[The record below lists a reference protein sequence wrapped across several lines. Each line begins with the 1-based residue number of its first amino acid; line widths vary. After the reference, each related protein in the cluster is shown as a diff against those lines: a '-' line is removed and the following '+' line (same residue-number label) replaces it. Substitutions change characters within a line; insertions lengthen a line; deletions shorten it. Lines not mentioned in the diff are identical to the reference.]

1 MDFYHKPVMMDEIIK
16 GLEVEKNGV
25 YVDCTLGGGGHTR
38 EISKLASEGKVISI
52 DQDTEAIKNFEKYKK
67 NYSNVITVKDNF
79 LNIDKILKNLNI
91 QNISGALL
99 DLGVSSYQLD
109 NPERGFSY
117 NENYELD
124 MRMNSD
130 QKLTARHIVNGYTK
144 DELRNIIYQYGE
156 EKWADRIAEFIVKE
170 REDRFIE
177 TTFDLV
183 EIIKKA
189 IPRSA
194 REDGPHPAKRTFQ
207 AIRIEVNK
215 ELDVIEPTIKKIVD
229 LLDIGGRICVITFHS
244 LEDRIVKNT
253 FKWLEKDCICPPKQP
268 ICTCSKKRQV
278 KIITK
283 KPIEAS
289 DSELKDNPR
298 ARSAKLRIAKKI

>member
-207 AIRIEVNK
+207 AIRIVVN
-215 ELDVIEPTIKKIVD
+215 
-229 LLDIGGRICVITFHS
+229 
-244 LEDRIVKNT
+244 
-253 FKWLEKDCICPPKQP
+253 
-268 ICTCSKKRQV
+268 
-278 KIITK
+278 
-283 KPIEAS
+283 
-289 DSELKDNPR
+289 
-298 ARSAKLRIAKKI
+298 

>member
-1 MDFYHKPVMMDEIIK
+1 MDFYHEPVMLDEIIE
-16 GLEVEKNGV
+16 GLNIKKNGI
-25 YVDCTLGGGGHTR
+25 YVDCTLGGGGHTK
-38 EISKLASEGKVISI
+38 EISKKAYEGRVIAI
-52 DQDTEAIKNFEKYKK
+52 DRDIEAIKNFEKEKEVYK
-67 NYSNVITVKDNF
+67 NITVVQNNF
-79 LNIDKILKNLNI
+79 LNIDKVLEELNI
-91 QNISGALL
+91 DKIDGALI

-124 MRMNSD
+124 MRMNKD
-130 QKLTARHIVNGYTK
+130 QKLTARHVVNGYTK
-144 DELRNIIYQYGE
+144 NELREIIYKYGE

-170 REDRFIE
+170 REDKFVE

-183 EIIKKA
+183 GIIKKA
-189 IPRSA
+189 IPKSA
-194 REDGPHPAKRTFQ
+194 RIDGPHPAKRTFQ

-215 ELDVIEPTIKKIVD
+215 ELDVIEPTIKKIVSK
-229 LLDIGGRICVITFHS
+229 LAKNGIICVITFHS

-268 ICTCSKKRQV
+268 ICNCDKNQEI

-283 KPIEAS
+283 KPLEAS
-289 DSELKDNPR
+289 SEEINRNPR
-298 ARSAKLRIAKKI
+298 ARSAKLRIAKKL